1 MIKTKTV
8 TKNAHI
14 PLSEAKG
21 YQIGQY
27 SGKSRQI
34 SGKSSKKYLIPK
46 TPFRKSCK
54 SFLPPYAKRSTTK
67 AFAKVSLVPLTF
79 RAGVVF

>member
-27 SGKSRQI
+27 